1 MTPIPPACANAIA
14 ISDSVTVSIAAE
26 IIGMLRFIV
35 RVSLVESFTSAGR
48 TELAAGSRSTSSKV
62 NASDMLGAAIGDV
75 PSRSYINHSRVSPFQ
90 INEEGVL
97 TGVSTVVSNADMQKL
112 LL

>member
-1 MTPIPPACANAIA
+1 M
-14 ISDSVTVSIAAE
+14 
-26 IIGMLRFIV
+26 

-97 TGVSTVVSNADMQKL
+97 TGVSTVVSNADMQQL